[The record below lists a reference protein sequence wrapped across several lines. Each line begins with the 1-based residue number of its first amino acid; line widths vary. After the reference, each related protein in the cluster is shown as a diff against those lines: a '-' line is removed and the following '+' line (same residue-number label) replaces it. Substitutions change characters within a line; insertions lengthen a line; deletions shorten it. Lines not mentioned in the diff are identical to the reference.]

1 MLGTNDVRS
10 KVAVLE
16 QRTNDQEKLFE
27 KIDTAIQAMQDAAT
41 NISKML
47 AVHEERL
54 DQHNKSETL
63 MIEMI
68 KEVKSN
74 LEAEDVDL
82 SERIDEVNTEV
93 SELKKFKWLVLGIA
107 SASGF
112 VCSILVSLAS
122 GWLTPSEINYRM
134 DPGPAIERTK

>member
-1 MLGTNDVRS
+1 MLGNADVKS

-54 DQHNKSETL
+54 DQHGKTETI

-68 KEVKSN
+68 KDVKSN

-82 SERIDEVNTEV
+82 SDRLDELDGKVE
-93 SELKKFKWLVLGIA
+93 ELKRFKWTAVGIGLAAGFILTSVMTFA
-107 SASGF
+107 SQ
-112 VCSILVSLAS
+112 SLTRM
-122 GWLTPSEINYRM
+122 LFPSTMEA
-134 DPGPAIERTK
+134 PPVQTK

>member
-1 MLGTNDVRS
+1 MLGNADVKS

-54 DQHNKSETL
+54 DQHNKTETI

-68 KEVKSN
+68 KDVKSN

-82 SERIDEVNTEV
+82 SDRIDELDGKVE
-93 SELKKFKWLVLGIA
+93 ELKRFKWTAVGIGLAAGFILTSVMTFA
-107 SASGF
+107 SQ
-112 VCSILVSLAS
+112 SLTRM
-122 GWLTPSEINYRM
+122 LFPSTMEA
-134 DPGPAIERTK
+134 PPVQTK

>member
-1 MLGTNDVRS
+1 MLGNADVKS

-54 DQHNKSETL
+54 DQHSKTETI

-68 KEVKSN
+68 KEAKSN

-82 SERIDEVNTEV
+82 SDRIDELDGKVE
-93 SELKKFKWLVLGIA
+93 ELKKFKWTAVGVGLAAGFILTSVMTFASQSLTRVL
-107 SASGF
+107 F
-112 VCSILVSLAS
+112 
-122 GWLTPSEINYRM
+122 PST
-134 DPGPAIERTK
+134 IEAPPVQTK